1 MSLFHSKI
9 KIGFFSGVM
18 LLCATSCI
26 TAKELILSEQP
37 RYRLNTESTSEQVEP
52 YTFIYGPVDKV
63 KHEVSFTRSVKLFG
77 KIHRRTYETPTDIGR
92 NEAFGRY
99 RSALLDKGGEILFEC
114 EGRDCGRATIWG
126 NEIFKE
132 RELSTIDK
140 KQSFLAGTV
149 QVDGAQKLISVYVVE
164 RANHR
169 VFAHI
174 VEVAPES
181 NIEFATNTNIDG
193 KLARDGI
200 VHIEGV
206 IPDQDGKLSNE
217 SIVELRR
224 IAREQLTAFTDESI
238 YVVCHLAGSLSSEEL
253 VANSQECAETISA
266 LLAEEAGF
274 EILAFGVGPFAPL
287 DGVAQSRIEL
297 IIPKLLPLD

>member
-1 MSLFHSKI
+1 MNLFFSKI
-9 KIGFFSGVM
+9 KVWFFGGVT

-26 TAKELILSEQP
+26 TAQELIISEQP
-37 RYRLNTESTSEQVEP
+37 RYRLNTESVSEQVEP

-92 NEAFGRY
+92 IEAFGRY
-99 RSALLDKGGEILFEC
+99 RSELLDKGGEILFEC

-126 NEIFKE
+126 NEVFKE

-149 QVDGAQKLISVYVVE
+149 KVNGAQKLISVYVVE

-174 VEVAPES
+174 VEVSPES
-181 NIEFATNTNIDG
+181 NIEFGTNSNVDS

-200 VHIEGV
+200 VLIEGV
-206 IPDQDGKLSNE
+206 KPDQDGKLSNE
-217 SIVELRR
+217 GIVELRR
-224 IAREQLTAFTDESI
+224 IAREQLTAFEDESI
-238 YVVCHLAGSLSSEEL
+238 YLVCHLAGSSSSEEL
-253 VANSQECAETISA
+253 VSKSQECAETIA
-266 LLAEEAGF
+266 LLLTEEAGF
-274 EILAFGVGPFAPL
+274 EVFAFGVGPFAPL
-287 DGVAQSRIEL
+287 EGVAESRIEL

>member
-1 MSLFHSKI
+1 MNLFFSKI
-9 KIGFFSGVM
+9 IVWFFGGVT

-26 TAKELILSEQP
+26 TAQELIISEQP
-37 RYRLNTESTSEQVEP
+37 RYRLNTESISEQVEP

-92 NEAFGRY
+92 IEAFGRY
-99 RSALLDKGGEILFEC
+99 RSELLDKGGELLFEC

-149 QVDGAQKLISVYVVE
+149 KVDGAQKLISVYVVE

-174 VEVAPES
+174 VEVSPES
-181 NIEFATNTNIDG
+181 NIEFGTNSNIDS

-200 VHIEGV
+200 VLIEGI
-206 IPDQDGKLSNE
+206 IPDRDGKLSNE
-217 SIVELRR
+217 GIVELRR
-224 IAREQLTAFTDESI
+224 IAREQLTAFADESI
-238 YVVCHLAGSLSSEEL
+238 YVVCHLEGSLSSEEL
-253 VANSQECAETISA
+253 ISKSQECAETISV
-266 LLAEEAGF
+266 LLTEEAGF
-274 EILAFGVGPFAPL
+274 EVFAFGVGPFAPL
-287 DGVAQSRIEL
+287 NGVAQSRIEL